1 MSRTLT
7 AFALLTLLTG
17 CQALSYQPPSGEDT
31 ASITFTSDNIA
42 VQPVVCVPGTGFRAT
57 REALAHMPFE
67 SEFFSEL
74 NANLKKSKEV
84 TVDVSTNSGQ
94 VVVGF
99 VMQRRQDNGPRDRCK
114 VAVRLP
120 VGSGDH
126 HRVHFSLEN
135 GHCGVRA
142 QDMNGAPVTDA
153 LPVPWQCD

>member
-1 MSRTLT
+1 MLRTLP
-7 AFALLTLLTG
+7 AFALLTLLSG
-17 CQALSYQPPSGEDT
+17 CQALSYQPPTGEDT

-42 VQPVVCVPGTGFRAT
+42 VQPVVCVPGKGFRPT
-57 REALAHMPFE
+57 REALAHAPFE

-84 TVDVSTNSGQ
+84 TVDVTTTSGQ

-120 VGSGDH
+120 VSKGDH
-126 HRVHFSLEN
+126 HHVHFSLEN

-142 QDMNGAPVTDA
+142 QDNTGTPVTDA